1 MARKCGICRQEGHDR
16 RSCPQP
22 EKASNNGPL
31 VVELIWIF
39 LLVSWIAI
47 LFPLSIMP
55 QAFIIIMFI
64 SLATRLGLIRI
75 YAKFRPNWRETDPTG
90 DDLSEALQKIGDQ
103 LPSIPNPKQIVTQ
116 GIYNLKSE
124 ERIQQGIEE
133 LKELDEE
140 MTEHEWYRKNREAIL
155 LVLGAGVFILLLSL
169 SIITILSWTI
179 SLYYYQGNLADHTIK
194 SLMMT

>member
-1 MARKCGICRQEGHDR
+1 MTVG
-16 RSCPQP
+16 SCPQP

-31 VVELIWIF
+31 VVKLIWIF

-55 QAFIIIMFI
+55 QDFIIIMFI

-90 DDLSEALQKIGDQ
+90 DDLSEALRKIGDQ
-103 LPSIPNPKQIVTQ
+103 LSIPNPKQIAAQ
-116 GIYNLKSE
+116 AIYDLKPE

-140 MTEHEWYRKNREAIL
+140 MTEQEWYRKNRDAIL
-155 LVLGAGVFILLLSL
+155 LVLGAGMLILLLSL
-169 SIITILSWTI
+169 SIIIILI
-179 SLYYYQGNLADHTIK
+179 LDYFSL
-194 SLMMT
+194 

>member
-1 MARKCGICRQEGHDR
+1 MAMKCGICRQEGHDR

-22 EKASNNGPL
+22 EKASNKGPL

-39 LLVSWIAI
+39 LLVIWIVI

-90 DDLSEALQKIGDQ
+90 DDLSEALRKIGDQ
-103 LPSIPNPKQIVTQ
+103 LSIPNPKQIAAQ
-116 GIYNLKSE
+116 AIYDLKPE
-124 ERIQQGIEE
+124 ERIKQGIEE

-140 MTEHEWYRKNREAIL
+140 MTEQEWYRKNRDAIL
-155 LVLGAGVFILLLSL
+155 LVLGAGMIILLLSL
-169 SIITILSWTI
+169 SIIIILI
-179 SLYYYQGNLADHTIK
+179 LDYFSL
-194 SLMMT
+194 

>member
-16 RSCPQP
+16 RTCPQP

-39 LLVSWIAI
+39 LLVTWVVI
-47 LFPLSIMP
+47 LLPVSIVP
-55 QAFIIIMFI
+55 QVFIVIMFI

-90 DDLSEALQKIGDQ
+90 DDLSEALREIGDKI
-103 LPSIPNPKQIVTQ
+103 PIPNPEQLLAQ
-116 GIYNLKSE
+116 AIYDLEPE
-124 ERIQQGIEE
+124 ERIKQGIEE

-140 MTEHEWYRKNREAIL
+140 MTEHEWYRKNRDAIL
-155 LVLGAGVFILLLSL
+155 FVLGAGALMLLLSL
-169 SIITILSWTI
+169 SIILILI
-179 SLYYYQGNLADHTIK
+179 LDYFSL
-194 SLMMT
+194 

>member
-16 RSCPQP
+16 RTCPQP

-39 LLVSWIAI
+39 LLVTWVVI
-47 LFPLSIMP
+47 LLPVSIVP
-55 QAFIIIMFI
+55 QVFIVIMFI

-90 DDLSEALQKIGDQ
+90 DDLSEALRII
-103 LPSIPNPKQIVTQ
+103 IPNPKQLVAQ
-116 GIYNLKSE
+116 AIYDLKPE

-133 LKELDEE
+133 VKELDEE
-140 MTEHEWYRKNREAIL
+140 MTEYDWYRKNRDAIL
-155 LVLGAGVFILLLSL
+155 FVLGFGALILLLSL
-169 SIITILSWTI
+169 SIIFILI
-179 SLYYYQGNLADHTIK
+179 LDYFSL
-194 SLMMT
+194 

>member
-75 YAKFRPNWRETDPTG
+75 YAKFRPNWRETHPTG

>member
-1 MARKCGICRQEGHDR
+1 MIYIARKCGICRQEGHDR

-55 QAFIIIMFI
+55 LAFLIIMFI

-75 YAKFRPNWRETDPTG
+75 YAKFRPNWRKTDPTG
-90 DDLSEALQKIGDQ
+90 DDLSEALREIGDKI
-103 LPSIPNPKQIVTQ
+103 PIPNPKQLVAQ
-116 GIYNLKSE
+116 AIYDLEPE

-140 MTEHEWYRKNREAIL
+140 MTEQEWYRKNRDAIL
-155 LVLGAGVFILLLSL
+155 FVLGTGVLILVLSMSIIFILILDYFSL
-169 SIITILSWTI
+169 
-179 SLYYYQGNLADHTIK
+179 
-194 SLMMT
+194 

>member
-1 MARKCGICRQEGHDR
+1 
-16 RSCPQP
+16 
-22 EKASNNGPL
+22 
-31 VVELIWIF
+31 
-39 LLVSWIAI
+39 
-47 LFPLSIMP
+47 
-55 QAFIIIMFI
+55 MFI

-169 SIITILSWTI
+169 SIIIILI
-179 SLYYYQGNLADHTIK
+179 LDYFSL
-194 SLMMT
+194 

>member
-39 LLVSWIAI
+39 LLVTWIII
-47 LFPLSIMP
+47 LLPVSIMP
-55 QAFIIIMFI
+55 QVFIIIMFI

-90 DDLSEALQKIGDQ
+90 DDLTEALRKIGDQ
-103 LPSIPNPKQIVTQ
+103 LPSIPNPKQIVAQ

-140 MTEHEWYRKNREAIL
+140 MTEQEWYRKNRDAIL
-155 LVLGAGVFILLLSL
+155 FVLGSGALILLLSM
-169 SIITILSWTI
+169 SIIFILI
-179 SLYYYQGNLADHTIK
+179 LDYFSL
-194 SLMMT
+194 

>member
-90 DDLSEALQKIGDQ
+90 DDLTEALRKIGDQ
-103 LPSIPNPKQIVTQ
+103 LPSIPNPKQIVAQ

-140 MTEHEWYRKNREAIL
+140 MTEQEWYRKNRDAIL
-155 LVLGAGVFILLLSL
+155 FVLGSGALILLLSM
-169 SIITILSWTI
+169 SIIFILI
-179 SLYYYQGNLADHTIK
+179 LDYFSL
-194 SLMMT
+194 

>member
-1 MARKCGICRQEGHDR
+1 MAWKCGICRQEGHDR

-31 VVELIWIF
+31 VVELIWIL
-39 LLVSWIAI
+39 LLVTWVAI

-90 DDLSEALQKIGDQ
+90 DDLSEALRKIGDQ
-103 LPSIPNPKQIVTQ
+103 LPIPNPKQILAQ
-116 GIYNLKSE
+116 AIYDLKPE
-124 ERIQQGIEE
+124 ERIKQGIEE

-140 MTEHEWYRKNREAIL
+140 MTEHEWYRKNRDAIL
-155 LVLGAGVFILLLSL
+155 FVLGAGALILLLSL
-169 SIITILSWTI
+169 SIIFILI
-179 SLYYYQGNLADHTIK
+179 LDYFSL
-194 SLMMT
+194 

>member
-31 VVELIWIF
+31 VVEIIWIV
-39 LLVSWIAI
+39 LLVTWVVI
-47 LFPLSIMP
+47 LFPSSLEP
-55 QAFIIIMFI
+55 QAFIVIMFI

-90 DDLSEALQKIGDQ
+90 DDLSEALTKIGDKI
-103 LPSIPNPKQIVTQ
+103 SIPSPEQLVTQ
-116 GIYNLKSE
+116 AIYNLKPE
-124 ERIQQGIEE
+124 ERIKQGIEE

-140 MTEHEWYRKNREAIL
+140 MNEQEWYRKNRDAIL
-155 LVLGAGVFILLLSL
+155 FVLGFGALILLLSL
-169 SIITILSWTI
+169 SIIFILVLEYL
-179 SLYYYQGNLADHTIK
+179 SL
-194 SLMMT
+194 

>member
-16 RSCPQP
+16 RTCPQP

-39 LLVSWIAI
+39 LLVTWVVI
-47 LFPLSIMP
+47 LLPVSIVP
-55 QAFIIIMFI
+55 QVFIVIMFI

-90 DDLSEALQKIGDQ
+90 DDLSEALRII
-103 LPSIPNPKQIVTQ
+103 IPNPKQLVAQ
-116 GIYNLKSE
+116 AIYDLKPE

-133 LKELDEE
+133 VKELDEE
-140 MTEHEWYRKNREAIL
+140 MNEHEWYRKNRDAIL
-155 LVLGAGVFILLLSL
+155 FVLGVGALILLLSL
-169 SIITILSWTI
+169 SIIFVLILDYF
-179 SLYYYQGNLADHTIK
+179 SL
-194 SLMMT
+194 

>member
-16 RSCPQP
+16 RTCPQP

-39 LLVSWIAI
+39 LLVTWVVI
-47 LFPLSIMP
+47 LLPVSIVP
-55 QAFIIIMFI
+55 QVFIVIMFI

-90 DDLSEALQKIGDQ
+90 DDLSEALREIGDKI
-103 LPSIPNPKQIVTQ
+103 PIPNPKQLVAQ
-116 GIYNLKSE
+116 AIYDLEPE
-124 ERIQQGIEE
+124 ERIKQGIEE

-140 MTEHEWYRKNREAIL
+140 MTEHEWYRKNRDAIL
-155 LVLGAGVFILLLSL
+155 FVLGAGALMLLLSL
-169 SIITILSWTI
+169 SIILILI
-179 SLYYYQGNLADHTIK
+179 LDYFSL
-194 SLMMT
+194 

>member
-16 RSCPQP
+16 RTCPQP

-39 LLVSWIAI
+39 LLVTWVVI
-47 LFPLSIMP
+47 LLPVSIVP
-55 QAFIIIMFI
+55 QVFIVIMFI

-90 DDLSEALQKIGDQ
+90 DDLSEALRII
-103 LPSIPNPKQIVTQ
+103 IPNPKQLVAQ
-116 GIYNLKSE
+116 AIYDLKPE

-133 LKELDEE
+133 VKELDEE
-140 MTEHEWYRKNREAIL
+140 MTEHEWYRKNRDAIL
-155 LVLGAGVFILLLSL
+155 FVLGAGALMLLLSL
-169 SIITILSWTI
+169 SIILILI
-179 SLYYYQGNLADHTIK
+179 LDYFSL
-194 SLMMT
+194 

>member
-16 RSCPQP
+16 KSCPQP

-31 VVELIWIF
+31 VVELIWIL
-39 LLVSWIAI
+39 LLVTWVAI

-90 DDLSEALQKIGDQ
+90 DDLSEALRKIGDQ
-103 LPSIPNPKQIVTQ
+103 LPIPNPKQILAQ
-116 GIYNLKSE
+116 AIYDLKPE
-124 ERIQQGIEE
+124 ERIKQGIEE

-140 MTEHEWYRKNREAIL
+140 MTEHEWYRKNRDAIL
-155 LVLGAGVFILLLSL
+155 FVLGAGTFILLLSL
-169 SIITILSWTI
+169 SIIFILI
-179 SLYYYQGNLADHTIK
+179 LDYFSL
-194 SLMMT
+194 

>member
-1 MARKCGICRQEGHDR
+1 MARKCGICSQEGHDR
-16 RSCPQP
+16 RTCPQP

-39 LLVSWIAI
+39 LLVTWVVI
-47 LFPLSIMP
+47 LLPVSIVP
-55 QAFIIIMFI
+55 QVFIVIMFI

-90 DDLSEALQKIGDQ
+90 DDLSEALRKIGDH
-103 LPSIPNPKQIVTQ
+103 LSIPNPKQIAAQ
-116 GIYNLKSE
+116 AIYDLKPE

-140 MTEHEWYRKNREAIL
+140 MTEQEWYRKNRDAIL
-155 LVLGAGVFILLLSL
+155 LVLGAGMLILLLSL
-169 SIITILSWTI
+169 SIIIILI
-179 SLYYYQGNLADHTIK
+179 LDYFSL
-194 SLMMT
+194 

>member
-16 RSCPQP
+16 KSCPQP

-31 VVELIWIF
+31 VVELIWIS
-39 LLVSWIAI
+39 LLVTWVVI

-90 DDLSEALQKIGDQ
+90 DDLSEALTKIGDKI
-103 LPSIPNPKQIVTQ
+103 SIPSPEQLVTQ
-116 GIYNLKSE
+116 AIYNLKPE
-124 ERIQQGIEE
+124 ERIKEGIEE

-140 MTEHEWYRKNREAIL
+140 MNEQEWYRKNRDAIL
-155 LVLGAGVFILLLSL
+155 FVMGVGALILLLSL
-169 SIITILSWTI
+169 SIIFILILDYFSI
-179 SLYYYQGNLADHTIK
+179 
-194 SLMMT
+194 

>member
-31 VVELIWIF
+31 VVELIWIL
-39 LLVSWIAI
+39 LLVTWVAI

-90 DDLSEALQKIGDQ
+90 DDLSEALRKIGDQ
-103 LPSIPNPKQIVTQ
+103 LPIPNPKQIVAQ
-116 GIYNLKSE
+116 AIYDLKPE
-124 ERIQQGIEE
+124 ERIKQGIEE

-140 MTEHEWYRKNREAIL
+140 MTEHEWYRKNRDAIL
-155 LVLGAGVFILLLSL
+155 FVLGAGALILLLSL
-169 SIITILSWTI
+169 SIIFILI
-179 SLYYYQGNLADHTIK
+179 LEYFSL
-194 SLMMT
+194 

>member
-47 LFPLSIMP
+47 LFPLSITP
-55 QAFIIIMFI
+55 LAFSIIMFI

-90 DDLSEALQKIGDQ
+90 DDLTEALRKIGDQ
-103 LPSIPNPKQIVTQ
+103 LPSIPNPKQIVAQ

-140 MTEHEWYRKNREAIL
+140 MTEQEWYRKNRDAIL
-155 LVLGAGVFILLLSL
+155 FVLGAGTFILLLSL
-169 SIITILSWTI
+169 SIIFILVLDYF
-179 SLYYYQGNLADHTIK
+179 SL
-194 SLMMT
+194 

>member
-16 RSCPQP
+16 RTCPQP

-39 LLVSWIAI
+39 LLVTWVVI
-47 LFPLSIMP
+47 LLPVSIVP
-55 QAFIIIMFI
+55 QVFIVIMFI

-90 DDLSEALQKIGDQ
+90 DDLSEALRII
-103 LPSIPNPKQIVTQ
+103 IPNPKQLVAQ
-116 GIYNLKSE
+116 AIYDLKPE

-133 LKELDEE
+133 VKELDEE
-140 MTEHEWYRKNREAIL
+140 LTEHEWYRKNRDAIL
-155 LVLGAGVFILLLSL
+155 FVLGVGALILLLSL
-169 SIITILSWTI
+169 SIIFVLILDYF
-179 SLYYYQGNLADHTIK
+179 SL
-194 SLMMT
+194 